1 MVRDRYLTGECK
13 IFDSSSSLTDL
24 TVRVGYGIFGNVL
37 EQKGWSKLNKEAV
50 AKEGVSLDLI
60 MLGGN
65 QSICNYVS
73 FSDDKGKP

>member
-1 MVRDRYLTGECK
+1 M
-13 IFDSSSSLTDL
+13 
-24 TVRVGYGIFGNVL
+24 
-37 EQKGWSKLNKEAV
+37 EAV

-73 FSDDKGKP
+73 FSDDKRKP